1 MSRIV
6 LSGDRID
13 TLDDIYDEVERQ
25 LTLPYFGRNLDALWD
40 LLTRDVEGPVE
51 ILWRESDA
59 SRATLGPDFDRLT
72 ALLREVAIERPD
84 VFVTFS

>member
-6 LSGDRID
+6 ISGDRID

-40 LLTRDVEGPVE
+40 VLTREVEGPVE
-51 ILWRESDA
+51 ILWRESDV
-59 SRATLGPDFDRLT
+59 SRARLGPDFDRVT
-72 ALLREVAIERPD
+72 ALLREVAEDRPD
-84 VFVTFS
+84 VYVTYT

>member
-6 LSGDRID
+6 ISGDCVD

-40 LLTRDVEGPVE
+40 VLTREVDGPVE
-51 ILWRESDA
+51 ILWRESDV
-59 SRATLGPDFDRLT
+59 SRARLGPDFDRVT
-72 ALLREVAIERPD
+72 ALLREVAEDRPD
-84 VFVTFS
+84 VYVTYT

>member
-13 TLDDIYDEVERQ
+13 SLDDIYDEVERQ

-40 LLTRDVEGPVE
+40 VLTREIEGPVE
-51 ILWRESDA
+51 ILWRESDV
-59 SRATLGPDFDRLT
+59 SRARLGPDFDRLT
-72 ALLREVAIERPD
+72 ALLREVAEDRPD
-84 VFVTFS
+84 VYVTYT

>member
-6 LSGDRID
+6 ISGDCVD

-40 LLTRDVEGPVE
+40 VLTREIEGPVE
-51 ILWRESDA
+51 ILWRESDV
-59 SRATLGPDFDRLT
+59 SRARLGPDFDRLT
-72 ALLREVAIERPD
+72 ALLREVAEDRPD
-84 VFVTFS
+84 VYVTYT

>member
-6 LSGDRID
+6 ISGDRVD

-40 LLTRDVEGPVE
+40 VLTREIEGPVE
-51 ILWRESDA
+51 ILWRESDV
-59 SRATLGPDFDRLT
+59 SRARLGPDFDRLT
-72 ALLREVAIERPD
+72 ALLREVAEDRPD
-84 VFVTFS
+84 VFVTYT

>member
-6 LSGDRID
+6 ISGDCVD

-40 LLTRDVEGPVE
+40 VLTREIEGPVE
-51 ILWRESDA
+51 ILWRESDV
-59 SRATLGPDFDRLT
+59 SRTRLGPDFDRLT
-72 ALLREVAIERPD
+72 ALLREVAEDRPD
-84 VFVTFS
+84 VFVTYT

>member
-13 TLDDIYDEVERQ
+13 SLDDIYDEVERQ

-40 LLTRDVEGPVE
+40 VLTRELEGPVE
-51 ILWRESDA
+51 ILWRESDV
-59 SRATLGPDFDRLT
+59 SRARLGPDFDRVT
-72 ALLREVAIERPD
+72 ALLREVAEDRPD
-84 VFVTFS
+84 VYVTYT

>member
-6 LSGDRID
+6 ISGDSID

-40 LLTRDVEGPVE
+40 VLTREVEGPVE
-51 ILWRESDA
+51 ILWRESDV
-59 SRATLGPDFDRLT
+59 SRARLGPDFDRVT
-72 ALLREVAIERPD
+72 ALLREVAEDRPD
-84 VFVTFS
+84 VYVRYT

>member
-6 LSGDRID
+6 ISGDRID

-40 LLTRDVEGPVE
+40 VLTREVDGPVE
-51 ILWRESDA
+51 ILWRESDV
-59 SRATLGPDFDRLT
+59 SRARLGPDFDRLT
-72 ALLREVAIERPD
+72 ALLREVAEDRPD
-84 VFVTFS
+84 VYVTYT